1 MASSPD
7 IRSDRLVLRPFSETH
22 LSERYL
28 GWLNNRKLMSFS
40 EQRHRIHT
48 LETCR
53 KYLSSFSGSSNYFW
67 AIEEVKNGLDHIG
80 NMNAY
85 VDIHNK
91 VADIGILI
99 GEVQAQK
106 KGYGLEAWQAVMS
119 FLFKE
124 IGIRK
129 VSAGSVSANLA
140 MIKLMKSAGMMN
152 DGIRVRQYVIAGKE
166 EDIIH
171 MAAFKPE

>member
-7 IRSDRLVLRPFSETH
+7 ILSDRLVIRPFSEMH
-22 LSERYL
+22 LSERYI
-28 GWLNNRKLMSFS
+28 GWLNNRELMRFS

-53 KYLSSFSGSSNYFW
+53 KYLSSFNGSPNYFW
-67 AIEEVKNGLDHIG
+67 AIEERSIGIGHIG
-80 NMNAY
+80 NVNAY

-124 IGIRK
+124 IGVRK
-129 VSAGSVSANLA
+129 VSAGAVSTNLS
-140 MIKLMKSAGMMN
+140 MLKLMRSAGMMN
-152 DGIRVRQYVIAGKE
+152 DGIRVRQYVIAGIE
-166 EDIIH
+166 EDILH